1 MGNKQSWAMCGKVC
15 LRCVTCQCGPTKE
28 EQELSHRIG
37 EYGKTG
43 DNAKEEHLKLIL
55 DNISD
60 NFDLWKRIDAEN
72 EIFKEKMKNK
82 IYELIAR
89 GINNDNPPI
98 IGTGNSCNNP
108 CYIYNIKITSTCPKC
123 GGRIK
128 GDKENDYELGEKWD
142 ERTGTFEKYKKYN
155 ESKICTA
162 FRWNNNIDIWD
173 VDMNECCKHYDKVD
187 PQKKEHIIVK
197 TKEGQ
202 KEFDVPYHYMMID
215 GERFD
220 FPFCMN
226 MFSAIFHN
234 DPFFFP
240 RQGKGM
246 QIPNTNMYLSYGWQ
260 PTFFYEQN
268 RIEMGQSIGIYGLA
282 WRHEVTIFTCN
293 SCGHKFHVVKSSPFA
308 FRNKSLDV

>member
-1 MGNKQSWAMCGKVC
+1 MSLKYV
-15 LRCVTCQCGPTKE
+15 L
-28 EQELSHRIG
+28 
-37 EYGKTG
+37 
-43 DNAKEEHLKLIL
+43 HLGGIIILI
-55 DNISD
+55 
-60 NFDLWKRIDAEN
+60 
-72 EIFKEKMKNK
+72 
-82 IYELIAR
+82 
-89 GINNDNPPI
+89 
-98 IGTGNSCNNP
+98 
-108 CYIYNIKITSTCPKC
+108 
-123 GGRIK
+123 
-128 GDKENDYELGEKWD
+128 
-142 ERTGTFEKYKKYN
+142 
-155 ESKICTA
+155 
-162 FRWNNNIDIWD
+162 NIDIWD

-246 QIPNTNMYLSYGWQ
+246 QIPNTNIYVSYGWQ

-268 RIEMGQSIGIYGLA
+268 RIEMGQSIGFYGLA

-293 SCGHKFHVVKSSPFA
+293 SCGYRFHIVKSSPFA